1 MSQFDRIANVKIFGS
16 ETDISDLEIQISK
29 LRIEFAV
36 KKTETP
42 DSNSCTIN
50 IYNLSENTRNLIDRV
65 DKIMILEAGYSE
77 SSGLE
82 TLFVGNISNITH
94 SINKPNV
101 ITKVESNDGEKALQN
116 ARSALSYSGATS
128 VKQMLKGV
136 IRDFNIG
143 EKVKLD
149 LIPFT
154 DKILNNGFNFIGSTK
169 TIMDKLTKMVGLQ
182 WSIQNNEIKVYK
194 EDETD
199 NFTIIN
205 LTPDTGLIGSPE
217 KINIKKSKKKGFA
230 DVNGW
235 KVSSLLQPKIEPGG
249 RITIESKNI
258 TGSLFKVLNVE
269 HNGDT
274 HGGGWQSNMEV
285 VEV

>member
-101 ITKVESNDGEKALQN
+101 IK
-116 ARSALSYSGATS
+116 Y
-128 VKQMLKGV
+128 
-136 IRDFNIG
+136 
-143 EKVKLD
+143 
-149 LIPFT
+149 
-154 DKILNNGFNFIGSTK
+154 FI
-169 TIMDKLTKMVGLQ
+169 
-182 WSIQNNEIKVYK
+182 
-194 EDETD
+194 
-199 NFTIIN
+199 
-205 LTPDTGLIGSPE
+205 
-217 KINIKKSKKKGFA
+217 
-230 DVNGW
+230 
-235 KVSSLLQPKIEPGG
+235 
-249 RITIESKNI
+249 
-258 TGSLFKVLNVE
+258 
-269 HNGDT
+269 
-274 HGGGWQSNMEV
+274 
-285 VEV
+285 